1 MKSASLFLSTLLLAS
16 AFGTAHAAPAE
27 LKVEVHGIKQSK
39 GEIMVALFDKKEKW
53 LRDAIARKSVDA
65 RLGAVEVVFT
75 DLPEG
80 EYAISVLHDAN
91 SNGAMDTN
99 AIGIPTEA
107 YGFSN
112 DASGS
117 FGPASYADAKFK
129 VEGANKSISIRVN

>member
-1 MKSASLFLSTLLLAS
+1 MKSASLLLSTLLLAS
-16 AFGTAHAAPAE
+16 ACGAAQAVPAE

-39 GEIMVALFDKKEKW
+39 GEILVALFDKKEKW

-91 SNGAMDTN
+91 SNGVMDTN
-99 AIGIPTEA
+99 AIGIPIEA

-129 VEGANKSISIRVN
+129 VEGTNKAVSIRVN

>member
-1 MKSASLFLSTLLLAS
+1 MKSASLLLTTLILAS
-16 AFGTAHAAPAE
+16 AFGTAQAAPAE

-39 GEIMVALFDKKEKW
+39 GEILVALFDKKEKW

-91 SNGAMDTN
+91 SNGVMDTN

-129 VEGANKSISIRVN
+129 VEGANKAISIRVN